1 MYALTAKFSAHSYG
15 CSYRKN
21 NEKCVAWFNPKGGGG
36 TLIFSNIRKPGSFF
50 GGSKFRISIFFGFSE
65 NIFGGM
71 KILWI
76 IFWGHHKIGLHVFRG
91 HLYAF

>member
-50 GGSKFRISIFFGFSE
+50 GGSKFRISIFFEFSE
-65 NIFGGM
+65 NEY
-71 KILWI
+71 
-76 IFWGHHKIGLHVFRG
+76 FWGYEDFMDNFLGSSQNWTTRI
-91 HLYAF
+91 